1 MRYLY
6 RDDDITNIATS
17 VEKIA
22 SQFKQL
28 HNLIIEQGTI
38 LDRIDYNIQK
48 GVENTSNGKR
58 QLAEVMIDRC
68 RVLIN
73 YIGK

>member
-58 QLAEVMIDRC
+58 QLAEVMSYIC